1 MKGFVITFL
10 NAAISVELNRQTLSK
25 VQTAVKR
32 LSNAVAA
39 LVDKLWMLR
48 NAKMLSDIIL

>member
-39 LVDKLWMLR
+39 LVDKL
-48 NAKMLSDIIL
+48 